1 MKKKIGKLKKK
12 IEKKERKKLAKK
24 EKEKKNTV
32 DYCCNSQCFWV

>member
-24 EKEKKNTV
+24 EKEKKNIV